1 MKKLSLWALG
11 LVCCVAA
18 VVVAPAVAAKEEIV
32 RYESTIT
39 ASYKEKPDDP
49 YKQNDKPYAKFSG
62 EVGSEKKSCRKNRT
76 VTVKSKVTG
85 DTVGTDQTNK
95 KGKYRVDADLAQGEY
110 GPYAPTGNYRVKAKK
125 LVKEKNSGKKVVCK
139 RARTTVKVAA

>member
-18 VVVAPAVAAKEEIV
+18 VAVAPAIAAKTETV

-39 ASYKEKPDDP
+39 ASYGERADNP
-49 YKQNDKPYAKFSG
+49 YNQNDKPFARFKG

-76 VTVKSKVTG
+76 VTVKSKATG
-85 DTVGTDQTNK
+85 DTVGTDTTNK
-95 KGKYRVDADLAQGEY
+95 KGKYRIDADLEQGEY

-125 LVKEKNSGKKVVCK
+125 LVKEKNSGKVVVCK
-139 RARTTVKVAA
+139 RARTTVKIAG

>member
-1 MKKLSLWALG
+1 MKKLSLWAIG

-18 VVVAPAVAAKEEIV
+18 VVVAPAIAAKAETV

-39 ASYKEKPDDP
+39 ASYKEKPDNP
-49 YKQNDKPYAKFSG
+49 YNQNDKPFAKFRG

-85 DTVGTDQTNK
+85 ATVGTDTTNK

-125 LVKEKNSGKKVVCK
+125 LVKEKNSGKKIVCK
-139 RARTTVKVAA
+139 RARTTVVVAG

>member
-18 VVVAPAVAAKEEIV
+18 VVVAPAIAAKEEIV
-32 RYESTIT
+32 KYESTIT

-49 YKQNDKPYAKFSG
+49 YKQNDKPFARFSG
-62 EVGSEKKSCRKNRT
+62 EVGSEKKSCRKNRK
-76 VTVKSKVTG
+76 VIVKSKVTG
-85 DTVGTDQTNK
+85 DVVGKDKTDK
-95 KGKYRVDADLAQGEY
+95 KGKYRVDADIAQGEY

-125 LVKEKNSGKKVVCK
+125 KVKVKNSGKQIVCK